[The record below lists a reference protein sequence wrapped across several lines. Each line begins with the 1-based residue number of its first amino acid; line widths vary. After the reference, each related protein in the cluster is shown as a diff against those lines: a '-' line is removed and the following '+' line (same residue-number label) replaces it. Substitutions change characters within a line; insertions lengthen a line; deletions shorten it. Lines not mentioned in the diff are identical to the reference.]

1 MLRGEEKSDIIVC
14 AYDLSS
20 QEAERITS
28 FKTAGAKLVRSCFK
42 KNIKIN
48 KNRNKKQRGT
58 AGKGLVTQCED
69 LCLVPPNPQGH
80 SLRCL

>member
-28 FKTAGAKLVRSCFK
+28 SKPAGAKLVRSCFK
-42 KNIKIN
+42 KK
-48 KNRNKKQRGT
+48 
-58 AGKGLVTQCED
+58 
-69 LCLVPPNPQGH
+69 
-80 SLRCL
+80 